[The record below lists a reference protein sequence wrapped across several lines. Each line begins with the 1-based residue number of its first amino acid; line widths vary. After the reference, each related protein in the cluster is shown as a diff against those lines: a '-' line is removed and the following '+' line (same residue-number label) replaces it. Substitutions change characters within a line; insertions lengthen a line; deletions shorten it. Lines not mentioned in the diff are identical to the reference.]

1 MRERVPPLSTGI
13 YTLESRREDGLENCP
28 QNQGA
33 LQLQQFMNMNF
44 VEDVLRRNGLG
55 RAIEEQEAVFL
66 WRQIAGD
73 LGSFAEADYVE
84 NGILHLTASSSAAA
98 QEITL
103 HESQLLERL
112 NRQLTHGPLRKLR
125 IRASGLARKP
135 RRVARREVRIPEDE
149 LELLVEGITDAG
161 LRERFV
167 QLYKSQRSRE
177 ASLLAAGAKRCPLCG
192 VVHTGRHKVCA
203 GCLYDSIEESSEAD

>member
-1 MRERVPPLSTGI
+1 MRERVPPLSTGSC
-13 YTLESRREDGLENCP
+13 TLEAPHEANKETCP

-55 RAIEEQEAVFL
+55 RTIDEQEAVFL
-66 WRQIAGD
+66 WSQIAGD
-73 LGSFAEADYVE
+73 LARFAEADYVE

-125 IRASGLARKP
+125 VRASGLVRKP
-135 RRVARREVRIPEDE
+135 RRVTRREVMVPEDE
-149 LELLVEGITDAG
+149 LASLVEGISDVG

-192 VVHTGRHKVCA
+192 VVHTGRHRVCA